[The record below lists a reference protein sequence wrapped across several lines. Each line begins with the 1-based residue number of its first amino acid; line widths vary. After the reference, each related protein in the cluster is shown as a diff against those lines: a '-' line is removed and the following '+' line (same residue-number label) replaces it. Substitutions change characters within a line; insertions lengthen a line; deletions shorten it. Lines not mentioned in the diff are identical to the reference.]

1 MASRYSIIQ
10 YVPNPIADERIN
22 IGVLVF
28 DRHNVKVHFL
38 SNWNRVSC
46 FGSQADIKTLKDFAH
61 RMQESAEK
69 GLLFPGDEPSDRPK
83 HERLLEVSLG
93 WINSIQFT
101 QPRGSLE
108 PIDSLLDDV
117 IQTYLL
123 EPQPKLKSSDDFPEP
138 EQELGRVTV
147 WLKQAKPEDI
157 AQIVQLGADLLTQI
171 ITEEKNKSHS
181 QDNETF
187 HRQYIPTK
195 LTPH

>member
-28 DRHNVKVHFL
+28 DRQNVKVHFL
-38 SNWNRVSC
+38 SNWDRVRC
-46 FGSQADIKTLKDFAH
+46 FGRQADIKTLKDFAN
-61 RMQESAEK
+61 RMQESAAK

-83 HERLLEVSLG
+83 HERLLEVALG
-93 WINSIQFT
+93 WINCIQFT

-108 PIDSLLDDV
+108 QIDSLLDDV

-123 EPQPKLKSSDDFPEP
+123 EPQPKHKCSDDFPEP
-138 EQELGRVTV
+138 EQELGSVKV

-157 AQIVQLGADLLTQI
+157 AQIVQLGADLLA
-171 ITEEKNKSHS
+171 
-181 QDNETF
+181 QDIKPKPV
-187 HRQYIPTK
+187 QLPAIAIK
-195 LTPH
+195 AQQA